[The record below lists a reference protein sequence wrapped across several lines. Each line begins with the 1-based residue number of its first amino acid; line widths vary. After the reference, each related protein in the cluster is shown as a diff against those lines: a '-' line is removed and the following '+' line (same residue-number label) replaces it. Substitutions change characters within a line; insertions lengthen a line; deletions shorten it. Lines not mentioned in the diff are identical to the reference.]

1 VSREEKGGVTLAETV
16 HTETYAVKGA
26 DFAHVSEAIFSRDFG
41 KGFLGK
47 GGRAASRTQLESSW
61 SGRPKAGQGKW
72 ESVVIQ
78 ATMTVTWPEWA
89 APDTASA
96 ETVKAWNEFLSEL
109 EEHDQGHV
117 NIYHDALVS
126 LGEAL
131 MNLSSADEAAL
142 KKESALLV
150 KDALDRADKQ
160 QAGHDRRMKEKKKTN
175 KK

>member
-1 VSREEKGGVTLAETV
+1 
-16 HTETYAVKGA
+16 
-26 DFAHVSEAIFSRDFG
+26 
-41 KGFLGK
+41 
-47 GGRAASRTQLESSW
+47 
-61 SGRPKAGQGKW
+61 
-72 ESVVIQ
+72 
-78 ATMTVTWPEWA
+78 
-89 APDTASA
+89 
-96 ETVKAWNEFLSEL
+96 
-109 EEHDQGHV
+109 
-117 NIYHDALVS
+117 